1 MGQVLYRK
9 YRSKDLSEVL
19 GQSHITTALNNAL
32 KNNRIAHAYL
42 FTGPRGVGKTST
54 ARILAHAVNNLPY
67 NEDSNHIDIVEIDA
81 ASNNGVDEIRELREK
96 AYITPTAGKYRVYI
110 IDEVHMLSK
119 PAFNALLK
127 ILEEPPEHVIF
138 ILATTETHKLPETI
152 ISRTQRFSFKPI
164 SNEDVIKHLKE
175 IAQKERYKISDDAYR
190 LLAEKGQGSFR
201 DSISLLDQI
210 SSIKNDIEEEDVINY
225 LGMPSERTISDV
237 IDLLESVNPN
247 YKQMSLELNKLYDQG
262 FNPENLSKAIMG
274 IIRRKLVEGELS
286 LDKETTFKLL
296 YELLEVSKSSD
307 PKSKL
312 ILVLL
317 SNLKTTDT
325 IKVELKIIKEKK
337 IEEPKKIIEEKI
349 EPVVIEEEINLPDEN
364 LEKEAVK
371 DIEEEFEVQPNGN
384 WNDVLDELRKKQNT
398 IHALVKSAKVTILDD
413 EIILTFDYAF
423 HQKKI
428 DEIKNKA
435 VLDKAIKKF
444 FGKSMK
450 IETRVDTNKKN
461 NINKI
466 NEVFGAAEIEDI

>member
-67 NEDSNHIDIVEIDA
+67 NENSNHIDIVEIDA

-127 ILEEPPEHVIF
+127 ILEEPPEHIIF

-152 ISRTQRFSFKPI
+152 ISRTQRYSFKPI

-175 IAQKERYKISDDAYR
+175 IAQKEGYKISEDAYK

-210 SSIKNDIEEEDVINY
+210 SSIKNDIGEEDVINY
-225 LGMPSERTISDV
+225 LGMPSERTISNV
-237 IDLLESVNPN
+237 IDLIESVNPN

-262 FNPENLSKAIMG
+262 FNPENLSKAIMDL
-274 IIRRKLVEGELS
+274 IRKKLVDGELS
-286 LDKETTFKLL
+286 LDKETAFKLL
-296 YELLEVSKSSD
+296 NELLEVSKSSD

-317 SNLKTTDT
+317 SNLKTTET
-325 IKVELKIIKEKK
+325 VKVEPKIIKEKK
-337 IEEPKKIIEEKI
+337 IEEPKKIVEEKI

-364 LEKEAVK
+364 LEKEAVR

-398 IHALVKSAKVTILDD
+398 IHALLKSAKVTILDD

-423 HQKKI
+423 HQKKV

-450 IETRVDTNKKN
+450 IETRLDTNKKN

>member
-175 IAQKERYKISDDAYR
+175 IAQKEGYKISEDAYK

-262 FNPENLSKAIMG
+262 FNSENLSKAIMG
-274 IIRRKLVEGELS
+274 IIRKKLVDGELS

-296 YELLEVSKSSD
+296 NELLEVSKSSD

-317 SNLKTTDT
+317 SNLKTTDNV
-325 IKVELKIIKEKK
+325 KVEPKIIKEKK
-337 IEEPKKIIEEKI
+337 IEEPKKIVEEKI
-349 EPVVIEEEINLPDEN
+349 EPVAIEEEINLPDEN

-398 IHALVKSAKVTILDD
+398 IHALVKSANVTILDD